1 MRSPAET
8 PPPSPD
14 SPSTLLP
21 AAPQADAGPRAGTQ
35 PASTDEARSPR
46 SPRSRRLEAAAR
58 LLGDESNEVRAA
70 LLGEFRRAGK
80 IGRPLL
86 EAASRSE
93 EPRTRSH
100 ARALLDTLDRDAV
113 LRRLLRYAARP
124 DLDFETAYFLLS
136 QLDRP
141 DFDARPYRSALNA
154 MARRIEQR
162 TAHLRDDLQ
171 RAQTLVK
178 YLGTELGFRGDV
190 ESYAQPDNLF
200 LHRVIE
206 RKQGLPLS
214 LCALYSFVAKRCGLM
229 TGIIPLPGHVMLRLY
244 GKHQNLIVDPFHG
257 GESRSQDELIDYLR
271 DHGLRFNPVWM
282 HDAGAR
288 PLFRRQVANLQNSWR
303 SVGQRGRARTLD
315 PLLRLLGR

>member
-14 SPSTLLP
+14 SGSTLLP
-21 AAPQADAGPRAGTQ
+21 AAPEREATQPTAPGQAQAPEPRA
-35 PASTDEARSPR
+35 ARSA
-46 SPRSRRLEAAAR
+46 RLEAAAR
-58 LLGDESNEVRAA
+58 LLGDESNEVRVA

-80 IGRPLL
+80 SGRPLL
-86 EAASRSE
+86 ESASRGDD
-93 EPRTRSH
+93 PRARSH

-124 DLDFETAYFLLS
+124 DMDFETAYFLLS
-136 QLDRP
+136 QLERP
-141 DFDARPYRSALNA
+141 SFDARPYRAALDA
-154 MARRIEQR
+154 MAKRVEQR

-171 RAQTLVK
+171 RAQALVK
-178 YLGTELGFRGDV
+178 YLGTELGFSGDV
-190 ESYAQPDNLF
+190 ESYTQPDNLF

-214 LCALYSFVAKRCGLM
+214 LCAVYSFVAKRCGLQ
-229 TGIIPLPGHVMLRLY
+229 TGIVPLPGHVMLRLY
-244 GKHQNLIVDPFHG
+244 GSHQNWIVDPFHG

-288 PLFRRQVANLQNSWR
+288 QLFRRQVANLQNSWR
-303 SVGQRGRARTLD
+303 SVGQRGRARSLA